1 MAETENESMPTVLTR
16 FKSLPVRPWLK
27 AVLALLP
34 TAFFAGAL
42 AAETLN
48 TATSTTAPKVAAAS
62 TFQARLDESL
72 IAESQGSAIAGAV
85 TTVKRVDDEA
95 FVRRVYLDIVGQWPT
110 AAELT
115 AFVLDPSANKRS
127 ELVSRLLEDRR
138 YGENWGRYWRDV
150 VLYRRAEDRALL
162 MQGTAAQY
170 FSEVLNVN
178 ATWDTIAAELIT
190 ASGDVSEQGSTV
202 LFMAQMGDPNE
213 VASEVS
219 RIFCGVQISCAQCHD
234 HPTDRWKREQF
245 HQLAAFF
252 PRTFVRPVVVD
263 GQQRSYAVDSR
274 DFGPRFMP
282 AGADANNP
290 RFRPIEHYM
299 PDLKDPAS
307 QGTLMQPVF
316 FVTGQKLPEEQTD
329 MQRRETL
336 AKWLASPENPWF
348 AKALVNRLWAELVGE
363 GFYEPVDD
371 IGPDRRCSAPKT
383 LELLATEF
391 TKQGYDLKWLYRTI
405 LATEAYQRE
414 SRPQRNPED
423 PSFAANCAHRIR
435 ADQLYDA
442 LLNALG
448 LPSDD
453 AVATGMYQQN
463 PRFALG
469 SPRAQFSRVFGYD
482 PSSKRDEVTGSIP
495 QALLLMNAPNL
506 AAGINGR
513 STATTLGKL
522 LAEDRKDESVVVEL
536 YLRCLAREPN
546 AKELAVCLEHVK
558 QTENRVE
565 AFEDLLW
572 SIVNSTEF
580 LHRQ

>member
-1 MAETENESMPTVLTR
+1 MPTIFLLL
-16 FKSLPVRPWLK
+16 KSSLVRPWLA
-27 AVLALLP
+27 AVLVLVPSALP
-34 TAFFAGAL
+34 TTLL
-42 AAETLN
+42 AAESLN
-48 TATSTTAPKVAAAS
+48 TATSASAPKVAGAS
-62 TFQARLDESL
+62 AFFARIDESL
-72 IAESQGSAIAGAV
+72 NAETQGSASAGTGAA
-85 TTVKRVDDEA
+85 VKRVDDEA
-95 FVRRVYLDIVGQWPT
+95 FVRRVYLDLIGQWPT

-115 AFVLDPSANKRS
+115 AFVLDPSANKRA
-127 ELVSRLLEDRR
+127 ELVARLLDDER
-138 YGENWGRYWRDV
+138 YGQNWGRYWRDV

-190 ASGDVSEQGSTV
+190 ASGDVTEQGSTV

-252 PRTFVRPVVVD
+252 PRTVVRPVIVD
-263 GQQRSYAVDSR
+263 GQQRSFAVDSR

-282 AGADANNP
+282 GGVDANNP

-336 AKWLASPENPWF
+336 AKWLTSPENPWF

-371 IGPDRRCSAPKT
+371 IGPDRHCSAPKT
-383 LELLATEF
+383 LELLADEF

-405 LATEAYQRE
+405 LATDAYQRE
-414 SRPQRNPED
+414 SRPRRNPEET
-423 PSFAANCAHRIR
+423 SFAANCAHRIR

-453 AVATGMYQQN
+453 VAAGGMSQQN

-469 SPRAQFSRVFGYD
+469 SPRAQFARVFGYD

-522 LAEDRKDESVVVEL
+522 LAEDRKDDSVVVEL

-546 AKELAVCLEHVK
+546 DKELAVCLEHIK
-558 QTENRVE
+558 QTDNRIE